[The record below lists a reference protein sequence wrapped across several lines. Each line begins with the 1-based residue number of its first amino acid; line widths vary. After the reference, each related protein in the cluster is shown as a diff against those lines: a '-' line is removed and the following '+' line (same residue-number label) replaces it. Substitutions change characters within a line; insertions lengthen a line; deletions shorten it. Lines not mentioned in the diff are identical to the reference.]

1 MPRTHRIRFV
11 PGLKRNPPPAPESPD
26 SMGEPTLTPQSRSES
41 SSPKMSRSKHS
52 CKECKQRRVKCDE
65 AYPVCLR
72 CQRRGSVCLSA
83 SPPTQWQA
91 EMPWVISKP
100 MQELGT
106 GAVAPNKRLLQY
118 WLEKTSRIMTVRPE
132 NNPLSFPL
140 LQYLMSTPSLL
151 HAVQSVSAGQEQ
163 FFQSSNLGPCLT
175 QRGMAIQALRHEIQD
190 PARIKPS
197 SILAVFLQGVSWTW
211 TEDHPCD
218 YGKQHLR
225 GARVLLE
232 NMLVDKEKR
241 QDPLVQFMLGWYLYW
256 DMSCAFIADRYDL
269 SPLNT
274 QQLFDAIQDARD
286 SFHPMVGFN
295 AQLFYLIACVGR
307 HCRLVMD
314 TGARDPSLEAT
325 FEEQLLAWD
334 PQHEDKTLVD
344 MSIAYRNHGLIMLYQ
359 ICGNPRLA
367 SSPTELSQRP
377 DAADQMVSA
386 EESVNATIDENTHA
400 HIQDLVVDTL
410 RRLFDTP
417 IDAACFSF
425 HSIPLL
431 TAAAELPREQLHD
444 RSTVVYRFKALYSTN
459 RVAVNMWAIELL
471 EELWD
476 LHDCGI
482 HISWLELLKTKDWT
496 LSFA

>member
-1 MPRTHRIRFV
+1 
-11 PGLKRNPPPAPESPD
+11 
-26 SMGEPTLTPQSRSES
+26 
-41 SSPKMSRSKHS
+41 
-52 CKECKQRRVKCDE
+52 
-65 AYPVCLR
+65 
-72 CQRRGSVCLSA
+72 
-83 SPPTQWQA
+83 
-91 EMPWVISKP
+91 MPWVISKP

-106 GAVAPNKRLLQY
+106 GPVAPNKRLLQY
-118 WLEKTSRIMTVRPE
+118 WLERTSRIMTLRPE

-140 LQYLMSTPSLL
+140 LQHLISTPSLL
-151 HAVQSVSAGQEQ
+151 HAVQSVSAGQEH
-163 FFQSSNLGPCLT
+163 FFQSSNLGSCLAE
-175 QRGMAIQALRHEIQD
+175 RGKAIQALRHEIQD
-190 PARIKPS
+190 PARIKPA

-211 TEDHPCD
+211 TEDHPSD
-218 YGKQHLR
+218 YGKQHLC
-225 GARVLLE
+225 GARALLE

-256 DMSCAFIADRYDL
+256 DMACAFIADPYDL

-295 AQLFYLIACVGR
+295 AQLFYMIACVGR

-314 TGARDPSLEAT
+314 TGARDPFLEVT
-325 FEEQLLAWD
+325 FEEQLLSWD

-344 MSIAYRNHGLIMLYQ
+344 MSIAYRNHALIMLYH
-359 ICGNPRLA
+359 ICGNPGLV
-367 SSPTELSQRP
+367 SSPTELLQQP
-377 DAADQMVSA
+377 DAADQMLME
-386 EESVNATIDENTHA
+386 EESLNTTIDENTHSK
-400 HIQDLVVDTL
+400 IQDLATDTL
-410 RRLFDTP
+410 KRLFDTP

-431 TAAAELPREQLHD
+431 TAAAELPREQLDD

-482 HISWLELLKTKDWT
+482 HVSWLELLKTKAWT